1 MMSKGPY
8 GVPSPHIA
16 ATMDVGNPNNS
27 VQFAN
32 PGASYSK
39 GKRQSTQFTFETGQ
53 LKSGPL
59 SYSADTSTGVF
70 GARANDALTNPSGRA

>member
-16 ATMDVGNPNNS
+16 STMDVGNPNNS
-27 VQFAN
+27 VMFKH

-39 GKRQSTQFTFETGQ
+39 NKRQSTSFVFETGQ
-53 LKSGPL
+53 LSPDKPQ
-59 SYSADTSTGVF
+59 SYSTDTSTGVF
-70 GARANDALTNPSGRA
+70 GARGADALSNPAGK

>member
-27 VQFAN
+27 VQFMR

-39 GKRQSTQFTFETGQ
+39 NKRQSTQFVFESQQ

-70 GARANDALTNPSGRA
+70 GARGTDALSNPAGRP

>member
-1 MMSKGPY
+1 MNRGPY
-8 GVPSPHIA
+8 GVPSPHVA
-16 ATMDVGNPNNS
+16 SQMDVGNPNNS
-27 VQFAN
+27 VMFAY

-39 GKRQSTQFTFETGQ
+39 NKRQSTQFVFESQQ

-70 GARANDALTNPSGRA
+70 GARGTDALSNPAGRP